1 MGFIIAI
8 IVILFFP
15 GLFFLIVSF
24 GISGILV
31 LIPVICLLMLYYHYF
46 AGTIQDTIKLY
57 YVYCVAVN
65 NWKISKLVSNKKIKL
80 HLGNEKIMFENSE
93 CSYVMDKLTYVNKKE
108 TSNGNRLLQ
117 LYFQDKESY
126 KVVKVTL
133 EVYGNSLS
141 TKIYNR
147 LKTIQKDT
155 SYEKIE
161 ILELINQCKKSSFL
175 CVDKC
180 IETSGIIKDVN
191 VNGDVSLI
199 ANEFENF
206 QVVFLSKQKENTN
219 LLVGEELTI
228 KGIID
233 QIGKNS
239 VLIRENIFI

>member
-46 AGTIQDTIKLY
+46 AGTIQDTRKLY

-133 EVYGNSLS
+133 EVY
-141 TKIYNR
+141 
-147 LKTIQKDT
+147 
-155 SYEKIE
+155 
-161 ILELINQCKKSSFL
+161 
-175 CVDKC
+175 
-180 IETSGIIKDVN
+180 
-191 VNGDVSLI
+191 
-199 ANEFENF
+199 ENF